1 MSPASN
7 ANPKT
12 SKSPDAKRAAKT
24 LIISSRTPT
33 VGKKLKVTLTRG
45 WAGKRQ
51 DMLLVLR
58 GLGLRKRMDSNILPD
73 HKSILGMIAKV
84 SHLVTVEPVE

>member
-1 MSPASN
+1 MSPASK

-12 SKSPDAKRAAKT
+12 SKSTDAKRAAKT

-33 VGKKLKVTLTRG
+33 VGKKIKVTLTRG

>member
-1 MSPASN
+1 MSPSRHP
-7 ANPKT
+7 NPKT
-12 SKSPDAKRAAKT
+12 GKSADTARATET
-24 LIISSRTPT
+24 LIITSRTPT
-33 VGKKLKVTLTRG
+33 AGKKLKVTMTSG

-73 HKSILGMIAKV
+73 HRSVLGMIAKV